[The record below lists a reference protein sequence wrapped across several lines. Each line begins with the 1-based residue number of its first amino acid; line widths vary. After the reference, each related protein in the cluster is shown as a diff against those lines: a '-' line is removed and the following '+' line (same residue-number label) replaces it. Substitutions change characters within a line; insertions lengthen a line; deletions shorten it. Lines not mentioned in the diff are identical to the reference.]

1 VLSLALVIFVI
12 GATVHALRSRHRPVA
27 AWTTLASL
35 LVIGAGFNGASF
47 LNFNYNISSLIMAL
61 LAFGAIACYSAAL
74 FLVRSPG
81 S

>member
-1 VLSLALVIFVI
+1 
-12 GATVHALRSRHRPVA
+12 
-27 AWTTLASL
+27 

-47 LNFNYNISSLIMAL
+47 LNFNNNISSLIMAL